1 MSARAWLGTII
12 WVVGFNLAVAL
23 VAYLWSVSWAIIIF
37 SLRYILLSTPKGYEL
52 WRRLVVGAQ
61 EYSRLPKLDKKWPT
75 PAWYLSTLVGI
86 LLSISSL
93 IWLNE
98 PLKVL
103 LDRI

>member
-37 SLRYILLSTPKGYEL
+37 SLRYILLSIPKGYEL
-52 WRRLVVGAQ
+52 WRRLVFGAL

-75 PAWYLSTLVGI
+75 PVWYLSTLVGI

>member
-23 VAYLWSVSWAIIIF
+23 VAYLWSVSWAIVIL
-37 SLRYILLSTPKGYEL
+37 SLRYILLGIPKGYEL
-52 WRRLVVGAQ
+52 WRRLVVGDQ

-86 LLSISSL
+86 FLSISSL